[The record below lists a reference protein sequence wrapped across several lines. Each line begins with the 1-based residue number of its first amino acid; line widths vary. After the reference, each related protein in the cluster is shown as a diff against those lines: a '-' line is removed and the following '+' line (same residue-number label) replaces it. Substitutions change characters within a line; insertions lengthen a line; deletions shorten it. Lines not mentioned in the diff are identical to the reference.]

1 MTTAIR
7 EREHDPAAVV
17 AVKDWTDRELLTACL
32 QNDNRAWQELM
43 RQYDGPLRGVVYKRL
58 LHSLDRL
65 PSDYRDD
72 VMGAFYLKLIERNM
86 SALRSFNWEKGTA
99 LFKWLS
105 FIVVQCAVD
114 YLREALATPEFEPL
128 TSALE
133 VAEEGGVLMSG
144 RGRMTG
150 SLSGRVLAEKA
161 RAAAVDAA
169 RAKTERRRTRRAARK
184 RKPSA

>member
-7 EREHDPAAVV
+7 EREHDAAAVM
-17 AVKDWTDRELLTACL
+17 AVMDWADRELLTACL

-43 RQYDGPLRGVVYKRL
+43 RRYDGPLRGVVYKRL
-58 LHSLDRL
+58 LHSLERL

-72 VMGAFYLKLIERNM
+72 VMGAFYLKLVERNM

-99 LFKWLS
+99 IFKWLS

-114 YLREALATPEFEPL
+114 YLRTALDNPEYEPL

-133 VAEEGGVLMSG
+133 VPEEGGVLMSG
-144 RGRMTG
+144 RGRMRG
-150 SLSGRVLAEKA
+150 SLSERVRKEKA
-161 RAAAVDAA
+161 RVDACA
-169 RAKTERRRTRRAARK
+169 ATHAKNERRRTRRAARK
-184 RKPSA
+184 RK